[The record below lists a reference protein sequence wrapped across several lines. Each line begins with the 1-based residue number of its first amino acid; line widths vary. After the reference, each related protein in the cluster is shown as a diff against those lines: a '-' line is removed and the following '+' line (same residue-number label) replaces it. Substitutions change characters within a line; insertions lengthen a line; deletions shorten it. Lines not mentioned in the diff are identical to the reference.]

1 MSAFHPLQTI
11 GHNEKVAI
19 LSGGRDHQM
28 QAGGSIQDHLDAAMR
43 AQQAGRMSE
52 ARGHFE
58 AVLALD
64 PVQPLARNVLG
75 LDALAAGDARI
86 AADHLQ
92 EACRGDPQSAELWL
106 NLAAAR
112 NELREDEGERAA
124 LESALAVDQRFLPA
138 LVRLAQ
144 LHERLGEEGPA
155 ADRWAA
161 VLALTASPEQSSGER
176 ARLIAHARDY
186 VERQRHQMEVELDK
200 AVAMDLAAVST
211 AERRR
216 FGAAVATMLGR
227 RSIYANQ
234 CHGLH
239 YPFLP
244 ADEFFDREHFGWL
257 ERLESATDEIRREL
271 KAIMADAN
279 PGLAPYIEQPS
290 GLPQNKWS
298 PLDRSL
304 DWGAL
309 HLWRDGERIDEACSR
324 APATAALVESL
335 PLCRIPGRAPAV
347 FFSIL
352 KAGKS
357 IPPHTGVTNVRSIVH
372 LPLIVP
378 EGCTFRVGGEIRRWV
393 EGEAFV
399 FDDTIEHEAHN
410 PTNQDRALLILDCWN
425 PYLSDAE
432 REMICRIYEVT
443 DIRMGRRAPIDK

>member
-1 MSAFHPLQTI
+1 MRTV
-11 GHNEKVAI
+11 GHDEK
-19 LSGGRDHQM
+19 LPFESGGHDHQM
-28 QAGGSIQDHLDAAMR
+28 QAGGSIQNHLDAAMR

-58 AVLALD
+58 AVLTLD
-64 PVQPLARNVLG
+64 PTQPLARNVLG
-75 LDALAAGDARI
+75 LDALAAGDARS
-86 AADHLQ
+86 AADHLE

-106 NLAAAR
+106 NLAAAH
-112 NELREDEGERAA
+112 NKLGNDEGERGA
-124 LESALAVDQRFLPA
+124 LERALGVDQRFLPA

-161 VLALTASPEQSSGER
+161 VIALASSLGHPTGER

-186 VERQRHQMEVELDK
+186 VERQRHQMADELDE
-200 AVAMDLAAVST
+200 AVAIDLAAVST

-216 FGAAVATMLGR
+216 FSAAVATMLGR
-227 RSIYANQ
+227 RSIYANE

-244 ADEFFDREHFGWL
+244 ADEFFDREHFAWL
-257 ERLESATDEIRREL
+257 ERLESATDEIRCEL
-271 KAIMADAN
+271 EAIMADPD
-279 PGLAPYIEQPS
+279 PGLAPYVEQPS
-290 GLPQNKWS
+290 GVPENKWS

-309 HLWRDGERIDEACSR
+309 HLWRDGERIDAACAR

-378 EGCTFRVGGEIRRWV
+378 EGCTFRVGGETRRWI

-410 PTNQDRALLILDCWN
+410 PARRDRAVLILDCWN
-425 PYLSDAE
+425 PYISDAE

-443 DIRMGRRAPIDK
+443 DIRMNRRAASDK